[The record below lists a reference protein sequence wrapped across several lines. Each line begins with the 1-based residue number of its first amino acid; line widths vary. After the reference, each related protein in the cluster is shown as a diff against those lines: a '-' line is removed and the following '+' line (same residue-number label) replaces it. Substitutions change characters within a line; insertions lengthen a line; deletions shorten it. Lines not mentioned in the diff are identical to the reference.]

1 MNPRDIK
8 VLSVTSL
15 GDGVTLERV
24 INQGGVPYST
34 ISFEGREYLSN
45 VTEKED
51 ELLKHFE
58 RERDIYLNL
67 WTKGEYGRTN

>member
-1 MNPRDIK
+1 MNMFDID
-8 VLSVTSL
+8 VLSVKSL

-24 INQGGVPYST
+24 INRGGVPYST

-58 RERDIYLNL
+58 RNRAEYMSL
-67 WTKGEYGRTN
+67 WTRGIHG